1 MKRLYSVQN
10 IEKDVLENAMV
21 LNTHSMEVTNMMKKI
36 IFVLIVLGLFFS
48 SMGQA
53 QTTQTTAVPFLLIVP
68 DSRAGGMGETGVAI
82 ADNVWA
88 VFWNPAGLAF
98 QNASELGMTH
108 TNWLPGLGLSD
119 IWIAHLAYKQPIE
132 ELDGV
137 VGGQLTYLNLG
148 EFNRTNSSGPEIV
161 GKFTGYELAFS
172 ATYSTKLS
180 ERLGIG
186 TSLRIIYSHLADQ
199 GAGQEKGSGTATGFC
214 FDIGLLYHPLFLEK
228 SLSFGMNLANIGP
241 NIFYVDKAQADPL
254 PMDLHLG
261 IAYKAL
267 ESEYNNLTLTI
278 EVSRLLVA
286 RWGSKSDEFYKAFFT
301 TWTQGNISEQIRRFD
316 SGLGM
321 EYWYGSPKLI
331 AIRAGYFYEDPREGN
346 RKFMTFGAGIRYDL
360 YGFDFG
366 YISTIQGQEPLD
378 GTLRLTLSMGWGGE
392 GR

>member
-1 MKRLYSVQN
+1 
-10 IEKDVLENAMV
+10 
-21 LNTHSMEVTNMMKKI
+21 MMKKI
-36 IFVLIVLGLFFS
+36 IVVLFVFGFLFS
-48 SMGQA
+48 NSAQA

-82 ADNVWA
+82 ADNAWA

-98 QNASELGMTH
+98 QTGSELAMTH

-119 IWIAHLAYKQPIE
+119 IWIAHAAYKQPVE
-132 ELDGV
+132 ALDGV

-148 EFNRTNSSGPEIV
+148 EFNRTTSAGPDIV
-161 GKFTGYELAFS
+161 GTFTGYELAVS
-172 ATYSTKLS
+172 ATYSTKLN
-180 ERLGIG
+180 EQLGIG
-186 TSLRIIYSHLADQ
+186 TSIRIIYSHLANQ
-199 GAGQEKGSGTATGFC
+199 GAGQEVGSGTATGFS
-214 FDIGLLYHPLFLEK
+214 FDLGLLYRPLFLGK
-228 SLSFGMNLANIGP
+228 SLSFGLNLSNIGP

-254 PMDLHLG
+254 PMNLRLG
-261 IAYKAL
+261 IAYKVI
-267 ESEYNNLTLTI
+267 ESEYNNLTFTV

-286 RWGSKSDEFYKAFFT
+286 RWGAQSDEFYKAFFT

-316 SGLGM
+316 SAIGM
-321 EYWYGSPKLI
+321 EYWYGSPKLV

-378 GTLRLTLSMGWGGE
+378 GTLRLTLSMDWGGD
-392 GR
+392 GQ

>member
-1 MKRLYSVQN
+1 
-10 IEKDVLENAMV
+10 
-21 LNTHSMEVTNMMKKI
+21 MMKKI
-36 IFVLIVLGLFFS
+36 IVVLFIFGLFFS
-48 SMGQA
+48 NIAQA
-53 QTTQTTAVPFLLIVP
+53 QTTTQTTAVPFLLIVP

-82 ADNVWA
+82 PDNVWA

-98 QNASELGMTH
+98 QNGSELGMTH

-119 IWIAHLAYKQPIE
+119 IWIAHAAYKQPVE

-148 EFNRTNSSGPEIV
+148 QFNRTSPIGPEII
-161 GKFTGYELAFS
+161 GTFTGYELALS
-172 ATYSTKLS
+172 ATYGTKLS
-180 ERLGIG
+180 EQLGIG
-186 TSLRIIYSHLADQ
+186 TSIRIIYSHLAPF
-199 GAGQEKGSGTATGFC
+199 GAAQEQGSGTSTGFC
-214 FDIGLLYHPLFLEK
+214 FDIGLLYRPIFLEK
-228 SLSFGMNLANIGP
+228 SLSFGTSLSNIGP
-241 NIFYVDKAQADPL
+241 NMSYVDRAQADPL
-254 PMDLHLG
+254 PMNLRLG
-261 IAYKAL
+261 IAYKVL
-267 ESEYNNLTLTI
+267 QSEFNNLTVNI
-278 EVSRLLVA
+278 DVSRLLVA
-286 RWGSKSDEFYKAFFT
+286 RWGANSDEFYKAFFT

-321 EYWYGSPKLI
+321 EYWYGSPKLV

>member
-1 MKRLYSVQN
+1 
-10 IEKDVLENAMV
+10 
-21 LNTHSMEVTNMMKKI
+21 MEVTNMMKKI

-119 IWIAHLAYKQPIE
+119 IWIAHLAYKQPVE

-137 VGGQLTYLNLG
+137 VGSQLTYLNLG

-180 ERLGIG
+180 EQLGIG

-214 FDIGLLYHPLFLEK
+214 FDLGLLYRPLFLGK
-228 SLSFGMNLANIGP
+228 SMSLGANLANIGP
-241 NIFYVDKAQADPL
+241 NIFYVDRAQADAL
-254 PMDLHLG
+254 PMMLRLG
-261 IAYKAL
+261 AAYKAL
-267 ESEYNNLTLTI
+267 ESEYNNITFTM

-286 RWGSKSDEFYKAFFT
+286 RWGAQSDEFYKAFYT

-316 SGLGM
+316 FGLGM

-392 GR
+392 GQ

>member
-1 MKRLYSVQN
+1 M
-10 IEKDVLENAMV
+10 
-21 LNTHSMEVTNMMKKI
+21 TKKI
-36 IFVLIVLGLFFS
+36 IVVLFVFGLFFS
-48 SMGQA
+48 NIAQA

-98 QNASELGMTH
+98 QNGAELAMTH

-119 IWIAHLAYKQPIE
+119 IWIAHAAYKQPVE

-137 VGGQLTYLNLG
+137 IGGQLTYLNLG
-148 EFNRTNSSGPEIV
+148 EFNRTTSAGPEIV
-161 GKFTGYELAFS
+161 GTFTGYELALS

-180 ERLGIG
+180 EQLGIG
-186 TSLRIIYSHLADQ
+186 TSVRIIYSHLAPH
-199 GAGQEKGSGTATGFC
+199 GAGQEQGSGTSTGFC
-214 FDIGLLYHPLFLEK
+214 FDLGLLYRPLFLEK
-228 SLSFGMNLANIGP
+228 SLSFGTNLSNIGP
-241 NIFYVDKAQADPL
+241 KMSYVDRAQADPL
-254 PMDLHLG
+254 PMNLRLG

-267 ESEYNNLTLTI
+267 ESEFNNLTFTI

-286 RWGSKSDEFYKAFFT
+286 RWGANSDEFYKAFFT

-366 YISTIQGQEPLD
+366 YISALEGQHPLD

>member
-1 MKRLYSVQN
+1 MMESQN
-10 IEKDVLENAMV
+10 TFKYILENTML
-21 LNTHSMEVTNMMKKI
+21 LNTHSLEVTYMMKKI
-36 IFVLIVLGLFFS
+36 IVVLFVFGLFFS
-48 SMGQA
+48 NIAQA
-53 QTTQTTAVPFLLIVP
+53 QTTQTTAVPFLLIAP

-98 QNASELGMTH
+98 QSGSELAMTH
-108 TNWLPGLGLSD
+108 TNWLPGLGLPD
-119 IWIAHLAYKQPIE
+119 IWIAHAAYKQPVE
-132 ELDGV
+132 GLDGV

-148 EFNRTNSSGPEIV
+148 QFNRTTSAGPDIV
-161 GKFTGYELAFS
+161 GTFTAYEFVVS

-186 TSLRIIYSHLADQ
+186 TSIRIIYSNLAPF
-199 GAGQEKGSGTATGFC
+199 GAGQEQGSGTSTGFC
-214 FDIGLLYHPLFLEK
+214 FDIGLLYRPLFLAK
-228 SLSFGMNLANIGP
+228 SLSLGMNLSNIGP
-241 NIFYVDKAQADPL
+241 NMSYIDKAQADPL
-254 PMDLHLG
+254 PMNLHLG

-267 ESEYNNLTLTI
+267 ESEYNNLTFTV

-316 SGLGM
+316 FGLGM
-321 EYWYGSPKLI
+321 EYWYGSPKLV

-366 YISTIQGQEPLD
+366 YISTITGQEPLD

-392 GR
+392 GQ